1 VPRNISSLIAQSSG
15 SRYLK
20 VRRPELYGKLV
31 EPQESVTLPGWQME
45 HETSAGVRKR
55 PLAVDLKQRR
65 LTMDT
70 SFTNTV
76 EELASANVD
85 DTDWASLNRQ
95 QQIRSM
101 ELEGFV
107 VIPDLLTQDVISSLH
122 DEYSRLPVTATD
134 YSKHKKGCSDIWKM
148 DCPVANNL
156 IAHPPIVDFLT
167 DLFGDDLICTSIG
180 LGTSDPGHPGIAIH
194 TDAQPYG
201 SKIFG
206 VQSSSPIL
214 ARVLYYLDDLTPE
227 CSPFKVIPR
236 SHLSMHRDGSPY
248 GRLLSHPD
256 EVMVTCKA
264 GSAAIINQKVFH
276 GNYPNHSDS
285 PRRMLAIAYR
295 PAWAGPIG
303 DVEDRDPEEVAKLP
317 EHIKPFF
324 RSLNTRDIEFDL
336 PNRPDNMARD
346 AAGISPRRWGSRSS

>member
-1 VPRNISSLIAQSSG
+1 
-15 SRYLK
+15 
-20 VRRPELYGKLV
+20 
-31 EPQESVTLPGWQME
+31 
-45 HETSAGVRKR
+45 
-55 PLAVDLKQRR
+55 
-65 LTMDT
+65 MDT
-70 SFTNTV
+70 SFTNSK
-76 EELASANVD
+76 EDIANARVD
-85 DTDWASLNRQ
+85 DTDWASLTRSG
-95 QQIRSM
+95 QIRSI

-107 VIPDLLTQDVISSLH
+107 VLPDLLSADVISALH
-122 DEYSRLPVTATD
+122 EEFACLPLKATD
-134 YSKHKKGCSDIWKM
+134 YSKHKKGCADIWKKN
-148 DCPVANNL
+148 CPVATDL
-156 IAHPPIVDFLT
+156 IAHPPIVDFMT

-194 TDAQPYG
+194 TDSQPYG

-214 ARVLYYLDDLTPE
+214 GRVLYYLDDLTPD

-276 GNYPNHSDS
+276 GNYPNHSDR

-295 PAWAGPIG
+295 PTWAGPID
-303 DVEDRDPEEVAKLP
+303 DVEDYDPEEVARLP
-317 EHIKPFF
+317 DKIKPFF
-324 RSLNTRDIEFDL
+324 RSLNTRNIEFDL
-336 PNRPDNMARD
+336 PNRPDNMARE
-346 AAGISPRRWGSRSS
+346 AVGISPRSWSNGAQP